1 MPEFEVKYHIREPV
15 SRHPQSGA
23 IKFRKD
29 GLHHNPITVSAVDA
43 TYARKKAARH
53 PAILNAKERA
63 NGSID
68 SSVQAFGGKA
78 RHKVDEVKPKSKTK
92 TKTAIKAKAA
102 IKGGSGT
109 GGTSKPGGVLSM
121 RMPEPKLFDP
131 NKGGRT
137 SRSVRSRT
145 MSLNKNK
152 GGSVKKKAKK

>member
-23 IKFRKD
+23 IKFQKD
-29 GLHHNPITVSAVDA
+29 GSFHSPITVSAVDA
-43 TYARKKAARH
+43 TDARKRAGRH
-53 PAILNAKERA
+53 P
-63 NGSID
+63 
-68 SSVQAFGGKA
+68 SVQAFGGKA

-92 TKTAIKAKAA
+92 TAIKPKAA

>member
-23 IKFRKD
+23 IKFQKD
-29 GLHHNPITVSAVDA
+29 GSFHSPITVSAVDA
-43 TYARKKAARH
+43 TDARKRAGRH
-53 PAILNAKERA
+53 PAILSAKERA
-63 NGSID
+63 NKSID

-92 TKTAIKAKAA
+92 TAIKPKAA